1 MKLLVVDDDLA
12 IAAALAHALATAG
25 YSVDCAHAW
34 RGGLTLA
41 MTERY
46 ALILLDRM
54 LPEVDGIAI
63 ARILRASG
71 LATPV
76 LLLTGPGVDHR
87 AEECDLGGAHRLV
100 EPYTNSQL
108 LARVAALARLPPV
121 RVEPAILRVDD
132 LELDLPMRAVVR
144 AGQPI
149 PLRPREFQLLECLV
163 RNAGRVVT
171 HAMLRE
177 DVFGLDLGPT
187 TSSMMATVVG
197 RLRAK
202 MDRGFAV
209 ELIHTVPGVG
219 YCLLNED

>member
-1 MKLLVVDDDLA
+1 MNLLLVDDRQGIAISLA
-12 IAAALAHALATAG
+12 RALSTAG
-25 YSVDCAHAW
+25 YSVDCAHTW
-34 RGGLTLA
+34 RDGLSLA

-54 LPEVDGIAI
+54 LPEVDGIAMT
-63 ARILRASG
+63 RILRASG
-71 LATPV
+71 LPTPV
-76 LLLTGPGVDHR
+76 LLLTGLGVDR
-87 AEECDLGGAHRLV
+87 CNLGSAYCLV
-100 EPYTNSQL
+100 EPYTTSQL
-108 LARVAALARLPPV
+108 LARVAALARPSPV
-121 RVEPAILRVDD
+121 RVEPTILRVDD
-132 LELDLPMRAVVR
+132 LELDLPMRAFMR

-177 DVFGLDLGPT
+177 NVWGRGPGPG
-187 TSSMMATVVG
+187 TSMVAALVG

-202 MDRGFAV
+202 MDRGFGV

-219 YCLLNED
+219 YCLLGED